1 METNKL
7 ICTSSR
13 IKSHIYIGLN
23 FNNYQNTIQEEAW
36 NFYYFTICNNIG
48 INNTF
53 TTIFVP
59 FYVLRFYNID
69 NVFEGHQRMYIP
81 YNQIPNKLLSRDDLV
96 TLIRDINSFF
106 TVCTNTIKFK
116 DRLLIVLELLN
127 LILYG

>member
-7 ICTSSR
+7 ICTNSR

-23 FNNYQNTIQEEAW
+23 FNKYQNTIQEEAW
-36 NFYYFTICNNIG
+36 NVYYFTICNNIG

-106 TVCTNTIKFK
+106 
-116 DRLLIVLELLN
+116 
-127 LILYG
+127 YSMY